1 MIESTIVFVA
11 FFVCVGLLT
20 YYLYKQAQKD
30 PKLKGLEPAA
40 LLARAIIK
48 YNFTYL
54 IGLQLSALIAEAA
67 LLGSVQDEK
76 TNVTVRMSVHLIAAA
91 ISTVGAFGL
100 AKAIGEFVSVFV
112 IPRPIGVRMGL
123 GSTILV
129 IILISFIFAVGA
141 PIVNMLAMANAVHNT
156 GQLECFWVMMKVKMG
171 FLHPSFLTAVIAEN
185 RYPPTFSP
193 FANLHSAMMSSVIIT
208 TFHLLLTIYEV
219 VLALKLSLTKEGIQ
233 HALNTDMFDVPAEK
247 KEEKKEDKKEDKKDE
262 DKKDDEKKDNDP
274 KKVNKKATDQI
285 TTALEFLG
293 IDKPQVWMDKILPY
307 YIKMDDA
314 AKTKAFAGIVEIN
327 MGIKTLES
335 GKPATHKGITKP
347 QLQVQIRET
356 LQGWT
361 KDAITL
367 PSKSKN

>member
-1 MIESTIVFVA
+1 MVESTIVFVA
-11 FFVCVGLLT
+11 FFVCVGFLT

-112 IPRPIGVRMGL
+112 IPRPVGVRLGL
-123 GSTILV
+123 ASTIFV
-129 IILISFIFAVGA
+129 IIIISFIFAIGA

-233 HALNTDMFDVPAEK
+233 HALNTDMFDVPAEQK
-247 KEEKKEDKKEDKKDE
+247 KDDKKEDKKEDKKDE
-262 DKKDDEKKDNDP
+262 KKDEKKDDDDP
-274 KKVNKKATDQI
+274 KKANKKATDQI
-285 TTALEFLG
+285 TMAIEFLG
-293 IDKPQVWMDKILPY
+293 IDKSQAWLEKIVPF

-314 AKTKAFAGIVEIN
+314 ARTKAFANLVEIN
-327 MGIKTLES
+327 MGIKTIQS
-335 GKPATHKGITKP
+335 GKSTTQKGVTKP
-347 QLQVQIRET
+347 QLQHQIREL

-361 KDAITL
+361 NDSITL
-367 PSKSKN
+367 PTKTKN